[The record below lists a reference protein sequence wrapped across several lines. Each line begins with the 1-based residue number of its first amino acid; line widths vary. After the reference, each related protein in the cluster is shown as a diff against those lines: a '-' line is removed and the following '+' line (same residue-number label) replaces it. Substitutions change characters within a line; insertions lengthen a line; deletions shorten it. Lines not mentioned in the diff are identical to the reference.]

1 MSRLFRKSG
10 KNLQSQQ
17 TPSRV
22 ENLDEL
28 LKLNRG
34 GFSAFAED
42 TGYQP
47 SYILPFSRTLRN
59 PNLGEQIDQRKVSEM
74 PEPEYLAQDQEV
86 LPEEAGEPDYGQD
99 QDYGQIL
106 GDFDMSQM
114 SVPEFLQQL
123 SQAVY
128 RPQAPSTE
136 DLEALYQAAGIP
148 YGQQSME
155 DGGVRLNTGEVVY
168 RGQPSQ
174 SYMSGQPA
182 EPIASMQDG
191 SILWSDG
198 FTRQAPSG
206 MTGVAALSQA
216 LFGGQQTVT
225 QEYGNYNPSIYGAN
239 QSHLGTDFRTRDL
252 SDQTQYA
259 PTDMQIVE
267 RRDNDPLYGNSVL
280 VRLPTGEMMRLSHF
294 DSLGQFAEGDIINSG
309 MPLGVYGST
318 GRSTGAHLDV
328 ELYDAQGQLTSP
340 QQFSAFSNPEVY
352 GGQGS
357 ITGISPYLQNQP
369 ITPVNPLAQAQPQQP
384 APQVNTPVSDAI
396 ANVVEKPLAMAT
408 NTARQ
413 TGQTLGTA
421 IEQANPTGQFDLGL
435 SEQLQGQPELAK
447 QRLAATTEGVGQS
460 LGIKEQGVSEA
471 ALRGGLVGA
480 ARQLAGNLVDT
491 ASTPFKKFGVPD
503 TGVSEMIAGG
513 KTVNTDANLAPSAY
527 AYDESGN
534 PVASKKP
541 DYANALRNNLSNVM
555 DKGKEY
561 LSFKKD
567 NALASAGE
575 GIKSLKGLFS
585 NREMSPQMS
594 QIGDK
599 RAVGDV
605 AGASTA
611 PSMTTQGAPMTPV
624 MDTAKSLQN
633 RPLNDNRDPF
643 FKTGQ
648 VNQFMSYLQPGAE
661 KGKAFT
667 MDIFKEDI
675 YKEPEK
681 TAEAFRGTSL
691 FSPATTKAADVF
703 KNQYRSTYSGDQY
716 DKGDVDRVLAGVGSS
731 ITASPNLSAPKLSA
745 DYIKQQYMSK
755 YGGGDYDQEDVQRIL
770 ASLPADLYQTPD
782 LPEPAKVYKPMPT
795 LQDYLSKGKSVQ
807 QWFAETGQQGALDK
821 LQSQGYD
828 PQRNQDPFSS
838 PQFENFAR
846 SYSPPSAPA
855 PAPAQVRQMQ
865 SYGMNPTKY
874 QTAAGKTV
882 TASPGKV
889 LSAQSDNWVQQHAPY
904 QSPTKD
910 ASAQLAPRSSSQPSL
925 FTRLK
930 QKLFGG
936 R

>member
-1 MSRLFRKSG
+1 MARLFRKSG
-10 KNLQSQQ
+10 KNLQNSQ

-74 PEPEYLAQDQEV
+74 PQPEYMDQEV

-99 QDYGQIL
+99 GQIL

-114 SVPEFLQQL
+114 SVPEFLQQF

-128 RPQAPSTE
+128 QPQTPSTE
-136 DLEALYQAAGIP
+136 DLAALYQATGIP
-148 YGQQSME
+148 YGQRSMA
-155 DGGVRLNTGEVVY
+155 DGGILLNTGEVIY
-168 RGQPSQ
+168 ASRYTDSANAFP
-174 SYMSGQPA
+174 M
-182 EPIASMQDG
+182 ASMQDG

-206 MTGVAALSQA
+206 MTGVAALNQA
-216 LFGGQQTVT
+216 LFGRQQAIT
-225 QEYGNYNPSIYGAN
+225 QEYGNYNPAIYGAGR
-239 QSHLGTDFRTRDL
+239 SHLGTDFRTRDL
-252 SDQTQYA
+252 ADQTQYA
-259 PTDMQIVE
+259 PTDMEVVE

-280 VRLPTGEMMRLSHF
+280 LRLPTGEMMRLSHF
-294 DSLGQFAEGDIINSG
+294 DSLGQFAEGDIVSSG
-309 MPLGVYGST
+309 MPLGIYGST
-318 GRSTGAHLDV
+318 GRSTGEHLDV
-328 ELYDAQGQLTSP
+328 ELYNADGQLTSP

-352 GGQGS
+352 GGQGN

-369 ITPVNPLAQAQPQQP
+369 MTPVNPLAQAQPQQP
-384 APQVNTPVSDAI
+384 APQLETPATDVI

-421 IEQANPTGQFDLGL
+421 IEQANPTGAFDLGI
-435 SEQLQGQPELAK
+435 SEQLQNQPELARQK
-447 QRLAATTEGVGQS
+447 LATTTEGVGQS

-491 ASTPFKKFGVPD
+491 VSTPFKKLGVPD

-513 KTVNTDANLAPSAY
+513 ETVNTDKNLAPSAY
-527 AYDESGN
+527 AYDKSGS
-534 PVASKKP
+534 PIASKKP
-541 DYANALRNNLSNVM
+541 DYANALRNNLADVV
-555 DKGKEY
+555 DKGKDY

-567 NALASAGE
+567 NALAAAGE

-585 NREMSPQMS
+585 NREMTPQMS

-605 AGASTA
+605 AGASDA
-611 PSMTTQGAPMTPV
+611 PTMTTQGAPMTPV
-624 MDTAKSLQN
+624 MDTAKALQN

-643 FKTGQ
+643 FKSGQ

-661 KGKAFT
+661 KGKALT
-667 MDIFKEDI
+667 MDIFKEDL
-675 YKEPEK
+675 YKEPET
-681 TAEAFRGTSL
+681 TAKVFGGTSL
-691 FSPATTKAADVF
+691 AERAGGKAADLF
-703 KNQYRSTYSGDQY
+703 KNQYRSTYAGEQY
-716 DKGDVDRVLAGVGSS
+716 DKGDIDRVLAGVGSS
-731 ITASPNLSAPKLSA
+731 ITATPNISAPKLST
-745 DYIKQQYMSK
+745 DYIRQQYLNK
-755 YGGGDYDQEDVQRIL
+755 YGGADYDQEDVQRIL
-770 ASLPADLYQTPD
+770 SSIPADLYQTPN

-828 PQRNQDPFSS
+828 PQRNQNPFST
-838 PQFENFAR
+838 PQFESFAQ

-865 SYGMNPTKY
+865 SYGINPTKY

-889 LSAQSDNWVQQHAPY
+889 ISAQSDGWVQQHAPN

-910 ASAQLAPRSSSQPSL
+910 ASAQLARSSQPSL